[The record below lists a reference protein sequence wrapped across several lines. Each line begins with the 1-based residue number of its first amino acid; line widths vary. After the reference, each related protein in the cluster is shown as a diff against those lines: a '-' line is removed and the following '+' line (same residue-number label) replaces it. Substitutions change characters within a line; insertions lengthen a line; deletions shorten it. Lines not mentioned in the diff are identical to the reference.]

1 MLAPGLWVGPGG
13 CDSCQSVTT
22 PLAPAAAYA
31 LVSTLMWRISY
42 LLLFCGFLGA
52 LPAYAQTNAAPIT
65 VTTPTPAPTPNC
77 ERAKELGTDL
87 QSILTNAHSL
97 FVRSHA
103 PYVRAHEVENS
114 LLKHKKFAALHIA
127 LTRDEPNADVVL
139 ELGHK
144 YLTTRFFFTV
154 TAPCA
159 QIVVASGS
167 VSSLFG
173 TVDKKV
179 ADSFIKQVR
188 QARQP

>member
-1 MLAPGLWVGPGG
+1 MSDLWVAHTVVTVV
-13 CDSCQSVTT
+13 QSVTI
-22 PLAPAAAYA
+22 PLAPPTAYA
-31 LVSTLMWRISY
+31 LVSTLMRRISY

-52 LPAYAQTNAAPIT
+52 LPAYAQTTT
-65 VTTPTPAPTPNC
+65 VPTPAPTPNC

-114 LLKHKKFAALHIA
+114 LLKHHKFAALHIA
-127 LTRDEPNADVVL
+127 LTRDEPNADLVL

-154 TAPCA
+154 TASCA